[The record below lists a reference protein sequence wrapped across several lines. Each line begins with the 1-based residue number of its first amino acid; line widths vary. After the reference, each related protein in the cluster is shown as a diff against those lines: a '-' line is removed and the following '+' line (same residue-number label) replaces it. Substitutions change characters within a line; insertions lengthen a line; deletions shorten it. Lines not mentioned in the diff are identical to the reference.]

1 MGQGVSTPAS
11 PNNTARGLTAGL
23 IAFTLWGL
31 LPGYWKL
38 LDWLSP
44 AQVIAL
50 RALLTLPVLIIVL
63 VGRRQFWRV
72 MLKLREPRVVGLHA
86 LTAALLAGNWL
97 TFVWATHHNAIA
109 DASLGY
115 FLTPLANVAMGA
127 LFLGERLG
135 RQQRLA
141 VLCAAAGVTG
151 QFIAAGR
158 PPWVALSLCVTFA
171 FYGLLRK
178 KSPLES
184 LAGLTIESVVAV
196 PAALLWLWI
205 SPPVRL
211 ANGAA
216 EWSLLLI
223 MGALTAVPLLGFATA
238 ARLLPLSVLGLLQ
251 FIAPSLQFL
260 VALYYREPVSALKLA
275 SFAIIWTGLVIFT
288 VDAWRR
294 SRQPNHTGQP
304 APESDSV
311 APYEHDD
318 KREDRQ

>member
-1 MGQGVSTPAS
+1 MSTSS
-11 PNNTARGLTAGL
+11 PPNPSTRGFTAGI

-38 LDWLSP
+38 LDWLDSG
-44 AQVIAL
+44 QIIAL
-50 RALLTLPVLIIVL
+50 RALLTLPVLLIVL
-63 VGRRQFWRV
+63 VGRQQFWKV
-72 MLKLREPRVVGLHA
+72 MRQLLKPRVLGLHA

-97 TFVWATHHNAIA
+97 TFVWATHHNLIVE
-109 DASLGY
+109 ASLGY

-135 RQQRLA
+135 PRQRLA
-141 VLCAAAGVTG
+141 IGCAALGVTG

-158 PPWVALSLCVTFA
+158 APWVALALCVTFA

-196 PAALLWLWI
+196 PLAVLWLWI

-211 ANGAA
+211 AQGPA
-216 EWSLLLI
+216 EWTLLLI
-223 MGALTAVPLLGFATA
+223 MGGLTAVPLLGFATA

-260 VALYYREPVSALKLA
+260 VGAVYYREPVNVVSLA
-275 SFAIIWTGLVIFT
+275 SFAVIWTGLVIFT
-288 VDAWRR
+288 VDAWKRTRR
-294 SRQPNHTGQP
+294 PNHTGHT

-311 APYEHDD
+311 AAYEHDD